1 VLGCCGWVGGGG
13 CWGGGVPRRV
23 GGAAHDRLVEL
34 MDEVIQNTDAL
45 QKLSKEA
52 GPAVAEGEKDSVSKE
67 K

>member
-1 VLGCCGWVGGGG
+1 
-13 CWGGGVPRRV
+13 
-23 GGAAHDRLVEL
+23 LVEL